1 MKIKYAIAASLLLS
15 ISAFAQKEELRALK
29 RISDKETPPTAA
41 EITEFKRLVAAVEPK
56 MGAATA
62 EQQIEFHYFKA
73 EAGMLE
79 MMANPMGAQAIL
91 PKAIESLDKVMELE
105 KAAGKSKYTKEI
117 QTEIYP
123 VLKNQLITAANQLN
137 RQKMYKPASDLFLT
151 VYKITKDPNYLYNA
165 AVMSV
170 NAQDYDTALKHYEEL
185 DKSGYTGEGISYT
198 AKNVASGQYETFP
211 DKKTRDLGLAQKIY
225 VLPKD
230 EKLPSLKGD
239 IVKNIALIYVQ
250 KGDTEKAKQAMT
262 AARKNNPDDVSLLIA
277 EADLYLKT
285 KDMATYKKLI
295 TEATQKNPNNAD
307 LYYNLGVVT
316 SETDKAEAK
325 ALYEKALSINPNYTN
340 ANINLGIMMLDGE
353 QKIVDEMNNPKTS
366 DKRYNEL
373 KKQRDDLYKK
383 ALSYF
388 DKAHKAE
395 PDNQYVIS
403 SMVSMYQG
411 LDMEAEAKAMKAKL
425 KK

>member
-15 ISAFAQKEELRALK
+15 LSAFAQKDELKALK
-29 RISDKETPPTAA
+29 RLSDKEAQPTAA
-41 EITEFKRLVAAVEPK
+41 DIAEFKRLLTEVEPK
-56 MGAATA
+56 MAGATQ
-62 EQQIEFHYFKA
+62 EQQA
-73 EAGMLE
+73 EYYYYRGEGAFLDLMT
-79 MMANPMGAQAIL
+79 NPMGAQTAL
-91 PKAIESLDKVMELE
+91 PKAIESFDKVIELE
-105 KAAGKSKYTKEI
+105 KATGKSKKTKEI
-117 QTEIYP
+117 QEEIYP
-123 VLKNQLITAANQLN
+123 MLKNQLITAANQLN
-137 RQKMYKPASDLFLT
+137 GQKMYKPASDLFLA
-151 VYKITKDPNYLYNA
+151 VYKITKDANYLYNA

-185 DKSGYTGEGISYT
+185 DRSGFTGEGISYT
-198 AKNVASGQYETFP
+198 AKNVASGKYETFP
-211 DKKTRDLGLAQKIY
+211 DKKSRDLGLMQKIY

-239 IVKNIALIYVQ
+239 IVKNIALIYVH
-250 KGDTEKAKQAMT
+250 KGETEKAKQAMT
-262 AARKNNPDDVSLLIA
+262 AARKNNPDDVSLLIS

-285 KDMATYKKLI
+285 KDMATYKRLI
-295 TEATQKNPNNAD
+295 TEATQKNPTNAD

-325 ALYEKALSINPNYTN
+325 AMYEKALSINPNYTN
-340 ANINLGIMMLDGE
+340 ANINLGVMMLDGE
-353 QKIVDEMNNPKTS
+353 EKIVTEMNNPKTT

-388 DKAHKAE
+388 EKAHKAE

-403 SMVSMYQG
+403 SMASIYQG